1 MTEVETSLCL
11 VEDGKIVI
19 RFKVESEKLLMTIE
33 LTDGIIKE
41 ISSKI
46 KEGFNLWSYDF
57 SECSE
62 LWQLEKSLEEG
73 KTEIEIEIDDD
84 LSSQDSDLI
93 EELISIAYDECV
105 LYNSPDIEIHFKFT
119 VHDDSLL
126 VDAYLA
132 LGRMR
137 GSIDQL
143 DPIVVIDNEVIYDL
157 DEHLSYECDE
167 SEIEIEK
174 ENLLSRLKEASDV
187 DLTSIRTSFEVFL

>member
-1 MTEVETSLCL
+1 
-11 VEDGKIVI
+11 
-19 RFKVESEKLLMTIE
+19 MTIE
-33 LTDGIIKE
+33 LTDELIEE

-57 SECSE
+57 NECGE

-73 KTEIEIEIDDD
+73 KTEIEIDDD
-84 LSSQDSDLI
+84 LSNQDGDLI

-105 LYNSPDIEIHFKFT
+105 LYNSPDIEIHFNFT
-119 VHDDSLL
+119 VDENSLA
-126 VDAYLA
+126 VDAHLA
-132 LGRMR
+132 LGRMG

-157 DEHLSYECDE
+157 DEHLGYEYDE

-174 ENLLSRLKEASDV
+174 ENLISRLKEESDV
-187 DLTSIRTSFEVFL
+187 DLTSIRTSFELSL

>member
-1 MTEVETSLCL
+1 MA
-11 VEDGKIVI
+11 
-19 RFKVESEKLLMTIE
+19 IE

-57 SECSE
+57 SECGE
-62 LWQLEKSLEEG
+62 LWQLENSLEEG
-73 KTEIEIEIDDD
+73 KTEIEIDDD
-84 LSSQDSDLI
+84 MSSQDSDLI

-119 VHDDSLL
+119 VNDNSLL
-126 VDAYLA
+126 VDAHLA
-132 LGRMR
+132 LGGTG

-157 DEHLSYECDE
+157 DEHLSYEYDE

-187 DLTSIRTSFEVFL
+187 DLASIRTSFEVFL